1 MWERWD
7 SDVAGQ
13 WPQER
18 FNNIFD
24 FWEWYGVTI
33 EISVILPGRMSDV
46 DVFQVSFQVHLKASK
61 ISNSQWKSASLET
74 RSPFNC
80 LQNLTSDIL
89 PGRISDVDV
98 FQVSFQVH
106 VMASKISNSQW
117 KSASF
122 EPRSPFNRLQNLTS
136 DILPGRISD
145 VVSDVDFGF

>member
-1 MWERWD
+1 MAQTACQVRPKSWRFLRLYVREMWERWD

-80 LQNLTSDIL
+80 LQKVWKRDLHLT
-89 PGRISDVDV
+89 
-98 FQVSFQVH
+98 
-106 VMASKISNSQW
+106 ASKISHPTSYLVGSRMW
-117 KSASF
+117 MF
-122 EPRSPFNRLQNLTS
+122 FRSVFRST
-136 DILPGRISD
+136 
-145 VVSDVDFGF
+145 